1 MVRVYPQRRA
11 YIHNSRCIKDLK
23 RAFRIGTWVASG
35 SSTPMNELKAG
46 FLLLLVCAAF
56 YVLADARIW
65 GGLWQLVG
73 RLVGAH

>member
-1 MVRVYPQRRA
+1 
-11 YIHNSRCIKDLK
+11 
-23 RAFRIGTWVASG
+23 
-35 SSTPMNELKAG
+35 MNELKAG
-46 FLLLLVCAAF
+46 FLMLLVCAAF

>member
-1 MVRVYPQRRA
+1 MVTVNPQPNT
-11 YIHNSRCIKDLK
+11 YIRNPHFIKYLQ
-23 RAFRIGTWVASG
+23 RAFQIGTWVATG

-46 FLLLLVCAAF
+46 LLLLLVCAAF